1 MEKQTEEEKR
11 DNWNG
16 YQRYY
21 YHENKEKMAMKSKKY
36 YEENKEKR
44 QDYSK
49 KYNEANKEKLKAY
62 REANKEKIKETAMK
76 RKQTRVQC
84 DVCNKEMNK
93 ASLLKHKRAAH

>member
-21 YHENKEKMAMKSKKY
+21 YHENKTKMAMKSKKY

-49 KYNEANKEKLKAY
+49 K
-62 REANKEKIKETAMK
+62 
-76 RKQTRVQC
+76 
-84 DVCNKEMNK
+84 
-93 ASLLKHKRAAH
+93 

>member
-21 YHENKEKMAMKSKKY
+21 FHESKEKMAMKSKKY
-36 YEENKEKR
+36 YEENKDRLKL
-44 QDYSK
+44 K
-49 KYNEANKEKLKAY
+49 KKIYREANKEKLKAY

-76 RKQTRVQC
+76 RKQTIVQC